1 MSPKLKLRLGLAL
14 LGLLLA
20 VGLLYPLLALIPGVP
35 ACPLG
40 RDLELP
46 NQTVCARTL
55 GGVWRSVGLAL
66 GAGAAACAL
75 ALALAVAARLF
86 RGAADGVVEK
96 SADLVFSLPDVLVL
110 LCVGFAVKVVRGGE
124 DGVPLLW
131 MAVALTAVGWAAP
144 TRMIQN
150 RLRSLERQD
159 FVAAAESLGASRW
172 RVVRRHLL
180 PFAWDYLGAI
190 FLLRVPAI
198 VLTESTVSFLGF
210 GLPPDQ
216 PSLGKYLGANAAK
229 LILGEWRVVAP
240 AWALLA
246 LVVLA
251 FQWTGEGFLAR
262 TREQKA

>member
-1 MSPKLKLRLGLAL
+1 MSERGKLKAGLLL
-14 LGLLLA
+14 LGLL
-20 VGLLYPLLALIPGVP
+20 VGVSALYPLVAAVPGAP
-35 ACPLG
+35 GCLFG

-46 NQTVCARTL
+46 NETVCARTL

-66 GAGAAACAL
+66 SAGFLACAL
-75 ALALAVAARLF
+75 ALGLSVAARLF
-86 RGAADGVVEK
+86 RGPVDAAVEK

-124 DGVPLLW
+124 DGVPLVW
-131 MAVALTAVGWAAP
+131 MALALTAVGWAAP
-144 TRMIQN
+144 TRMVQN

-251 FQWTGEGFLAR
+251 FQWTGEGLLAR
-262 TREQKA
+262 TREAKQ